1 MMRSLIALWL
11 LSTASFAGAAAP
23 APLSAQNMALYT
35 YVMGRAI
42 KADCEQ
48 TYPEA
53 TSAIEAN
60 WQRWHMAQPEVVA
73 DFRGERAPSAPPTR
87 EQLKRMGNPAQ
98 SIKSFWCQ
106 RLDLYMD
113 FGTRSSPTAV
123 AALQPWL
130 GEANPGALVQANDE
144 CRKLGPAQ
152 CGPLEIIASQPA
164 PAAVR

>member
-1 MMRSLIALWL
+1 MTTLCSAASPARS
-11 LSTASFAGAAAP
+11 P
-23 APLSAQNMALYT
+23 AENMALYT
-35 YVMGRAI
+35 YTMGRAI

-53 TSAIEAN
+53 TSEIEAG

-73 DFRGERAPSAPPTR
+73 DFHGDRLPGTPPTH

-98 SIKSFWCQ
+98 SIKLFWCQ

-113 FGTRSSPTAV
+113 FGTRSAPAAA

-130 GEANPGALVQANDE
+130 GAANPVLLAQANDA
-144 CRKLGPAQ
+144 CRKLGPTL
-152 CGPLEIIASQPA
+152 CGPLELNTRPSATDASRPGLKQA
-164 PAAVR
+164 GD